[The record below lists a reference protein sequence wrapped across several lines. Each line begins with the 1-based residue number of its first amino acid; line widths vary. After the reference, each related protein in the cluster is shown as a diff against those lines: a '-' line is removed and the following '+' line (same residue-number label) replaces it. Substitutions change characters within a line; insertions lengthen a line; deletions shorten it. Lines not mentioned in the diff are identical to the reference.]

1 MSFFNQTRKTINL
14 SSYNIGDPSNVNQ
27 ISIFSKNI
35 TFDLVL
41 FREYVNTVM
50 YPIINTLTSKPR
62 YPKDVLE
69 SGLSG
74 ETIITW
80 LESQGNTSSS
90 SPLFWDSLSLRPKTI
105 KESFDYIS
113 TLTRN
118 NIVQNITNVNAD
130 IEGIRNEL
138 LNLINEVSNSQE
150 CNVNNSNRLALDM
163 FGASY
168 ILNCESS
175 GTLETS
181 VYDQISNLK
190 ISLGLNSDGS
200 KSDYSHT
207 NYIQN
212 TDSHHDAIGKID
224 SELKNLNDNKI
235 STLLIGASNGI
246 APLNASSKIDSEYLP
261 SYVDDILEYDDLT
274 AFPEVGEAGKI
285 YIAKDTNNVYRWATT
300 VYVEVS
306 PGSPNSLIGLSVTNP
321 ITKSGD
327 STSPTIGINASSSS
341 IANYVVQRSAT
352 GSINVSTVNGTS
364 FVASNVVMNDIGLST
379 SNGDVLYFQ
388 SNGGPVSVGGQTTH
402 FAPLNMTG
410 GSSDINFTNAPS
422 AINFSRYS
430 HATNIYQPINF
441 NVDATTADKSVKVLN
456 VVRPGAGNSYIKW
469 NEDVDQWQFY
479 PELPNQIPSGAT
491 TNQVLAWDDSN
502 TLQWKSLGGIS
513 NFFFNTRMD
522 RFNYATINGVSETGT
537 KSMHSEDKV
546 GFEVL
551 GHTVKMFYYTDVNNN
566 EVAWDHINDSIV
578 TNISLYENSILAV
591 YTPPY
596 FAVYTNTTNKEIYIN
611 RIILNTES
619 QSHTSIQFVP
629 VKFSVSTNILY
640 GRGNL
645 SGRYLYN
652 TGDYKVNSRF
662 NVSSVIEVENNTEFI
677 NGQGEF
683 NSLFNTISL
692 SPGESIALVM
702 LELSGKSAIQAYE
715 KPYVKGLNISY
726 HGFTESSIGLS

>member
-1 MSFFNQTRKTINL
+1 MSFFNQTQKTV
-14 SSYNIGDPSNVNQ
+14 NISTYRITDPSNTNQ

-35 TFDLVL
+35 TFDLIL
-41 FREYVNTVM
+41 FREYVNTILF
-50 YPIINTLTSKPR
+50 PTIKTLTSKPR

-69 SGLSG
+69 VGLSG
-74 ETIITW
+74 ETIVTW
-80 LESQGNTSSS
+80 LESQGNSNSSS
-90 SPLFWDSLSLRPKTI
+90 SLFYDQLSQRPKTI
-105 KESFDYIS
+105 KESFDYLSAITS
-113 TLTRN
+113 GS
-118 NIVQNITNVNAD
+118 IIQNITNVNAD
-130 IEGIRNEL
+130 LEGLRNEL
-138 LNLINEVSNSQE
+138 VALIENSTILLE
-150 CNVNNSNRLALDM
+150 CNRNNVKKIALDL
-163 FGASY
+163 FGVDY
-168 ILNCESS
+168 VLNCIDESS
-175 GTLETS
+175 IATP
-181 VYDQISNLK
+181 VYVQINNMK
-190 ISLGLNSDGS
+190 TALGLNDNGS
-200 KSDYSHT
+200 KGNYSYT
-207 NYIQN
+207 NYISN
-212 TDSHHDAIGKID
+212 TDSHHNAIGKID
-224 SELKNLNDNKI
+224 NKLKDLQDNKI
-235 STLLIGASNGI
+235 SVSLIGAPNGVV
-246 APLNASSKIDSEYLP
+246 PLNESSKIDSEYLP
-261 SYVDDILEYDDLT
+261 SYVDDILEYDNLT

-502 TLQWKSLGGIS
+502 TSQWKSLGGIS

-522 RFNYATINGVSETGT
+522 RFNYATINGVDETGT

-546 GFEVL
+546 GFEAL

-578 TNISLYENSILAV
+578 TNISLYENSTLAV

-619 QSHTSIQFVP
+619 QSHTSIQFIP